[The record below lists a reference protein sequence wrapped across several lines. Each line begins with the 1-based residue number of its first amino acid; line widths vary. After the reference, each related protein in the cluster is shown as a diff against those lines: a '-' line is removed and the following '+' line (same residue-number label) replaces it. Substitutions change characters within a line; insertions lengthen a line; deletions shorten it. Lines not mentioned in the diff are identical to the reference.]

1 MERHWQVAPTLTGD
15 EVTSSGHQEQQAHHT
30 IQLLVHCH
38 QWARWCIV
46 TIQSTN
52 QGIIM
57 PNQVTV
63 QDLQVSIYNNAAN
76 GGLVTMNAKGKSGS
90 FARAI
95 AFASREARQNLSAGL
110 MLSQLQ
116 NGQYR
121 PLVSDI
127 LTCGLIPKA
136 NLDWVSA
143 SIPSTGPINK
153 DMLIGLC
160 KQVKGVYDNKRTKS
174 GDPVVL
180 KGEKAF
186 VMGFIQAIVA
196 DVTETTIDA

>member
-1 MERHWQVAPTLTGD
+1 M
-15 EVTSSGHQEQQAHHT
+15 
-30 IQLLVHCH
+30 QLSV
-38 QWARWCIV
+38 
-46 TIQSTN
+46 
-52 QGIIM
+52 
-57 PNQVTV
+57 
-63 QDLQVSIYNNAAN
+63 YNNAAN
-76 GGLVTMNAKGKSGS
+76 GGLVTMSAKKSGS

-95 AFASREARQNLSAGL
+95 AFGSREARTNLSAG
-110 MLSQLQ
+110 MMVSQLQ

-121 PLVSDI
+121 PMVTDI

-143 SIPSTGPINK
+143 SIPATGPINK

-160 KQVKGVYDNKRTKS
+160 KQVKQVYDTKRTKN

-196 DVTETTIDA
+196 DVTDTTVDA

>member
-1 MERHWQVAPTLTGD
+1 MSNQITLQD
-15 EVTSSGHQEQQAHHT
+15 M
-30 IQLLVHCH
+30 QLSV
-38 QWARWCIV
+38 
-46 TIQSTN
+46 
-52 QGIIM
+52 
-57 PNQVTV
+57 
-63 QDLQVSIYNNAAN
+63 YNNAAN
-76 GGLVTMNAKGKSGS
+76 GGLVTMSAKKSGS

-95 AFASREARQNLSAGL
+95 AFGSREARTNLSAG
-110 MLSQLQ
+110 MMVSQLQ

-121 PLVSDI
+121 PMVTDI

-143 SIPSTGPINK
+143 SIPATGPINK

-160 KQVKGVYDNKRTKS
+160 KQVKQVYDTKRTKN

-196 DVTETTIDA
+196 DVTDTTVDA

>member
-1 MERHWQVAPTLTGD
+1 
-15 EVTSSGHQEQQAHHT
+15 
-30 IQLLVHCH
+30 
-38 QWARWCIV
+38 
-46 TIQSTN
+46 
-52 QGIIM
+52 M

-76 GGLVTMNAKGKSGS
+76 GGLVTMSAKKSGS

-95 AFASREARQNLSAGL
+95 AFGNREARTNLAAG
-110 MLSQLQ
+110 MMVSQLK

-121 PLVSDI
+121 PMVTDI
-127 LTCGLIPKA
+127 LSCGLIPKA

-143 SIPSTGPINK
+143 SIPATGPVNK

-160 KQVKGVYDNKRTKS
+160 KQVKQVYDTKRDKK
-174 GDPVVL
+174 GDPIVL

-186 VMGFIQAIVA
+186 VMGLIQAIVA
-196 DVTETTIDA
+196 DVSETTIDA

>member
-1 MERHWQVAPTLTGD
+1 MSNAITLQD
-15 EVTSSGHQEQQAHHT
+15 M
-30 IQLLVHCH
+30 QLSV
-38 QWARWCIV
+38 
-46 TIQSTN
+46 
-52 QGIIM
+52 
-57 PNQVTV
+57 
-63 QDLQVSIYNNAAN
+63 YNNAVN
-76 GGLVTMNAKGKSGS
+76 GGLVTMSAKKSGS

-95 AFASREARQNLSAGL
+95 AFGNREARNNLSVG
-110 MLSQLQ
+110 MMVSQLQ

-121 PLVSDI
+121 PMVTDI

-143 SIPSTGPINK
+143 SIPATGPVNK

-160 KQVKGVYDNKRTKS
+160 KQVKQVYDNKRTKN
-174 GDPVVL
+174 GEPITL

-186 VMGFIQAIVA
+186 VFGFIQAIVD

>member
-1 MERHWQVAPTLTGD
+1 M
-15 EVTSSGHQEQQAHHT
+15 S
-30 IQLLVHCH
+30 
-38 QWARWCIV
+38 
-46 TIQSTN
+46 N
-52 QGIIM
+52 QI
-57 PNQVTV
+57 TV

-76 GGLVTMNAKGKSGS
+76 GGMVTMNAKGKSGS

-121 PLVSDI
+121 PLVNDI
-127 LTCGLIPKA
+127 LSCGLIPKA

-143 SIPSTGPINK
+143 SIPKSGAVNK
-153 DMLIGLC
+153 DTLIGLC
-160 KQVKGVYDNKRTKS
+160 RQVKGVYDTKRTKS
-174 GDPVVL
+174 GEPVVL

-186 VMGFIQAIVA
+186 VMGFVQAIVA
-196 DVTETTIDA
+196 DVAEVTIDA

>member
-1 MERHWQVAPTLTGD
+1 MSNEI
-15 EVTSSGHQEQQAHHT
+15 T
-30 IQLLVHCH
+30 I
-38 QWARWCIV
+38 
-46 TIQSTN
+46 
-52 QGIIM
+52 
-57 PNQVTV
+57 

-76 GGLVTMNAKGKSGS
+76 GGLVTMSAKKSGS

-95 AFASREARQNLSAGL
+95 AFGSREARNNLSAG
-110 MLSQLQ
+110 MMVSQLR

-121 PLVSDI
+121 PLVTDI

-153 DMLIGLC
+153 DTLIGLC
-160 KQVKGVYDNKRTKS
+160 KQVKQVYDNKRTKN
-174 GDPVVL
+174 GDPVTL

-196 DVTETTIDA
+196 DVTETTVDA

>member
-1 MERHWQVAPTLTGD
+1 MSNAITLQD
-15 EVTSSGHQEQQAHHT
+15 M
-30 IQLLVHCH
+30 QLSV
-38 QWARWCIV
+38 
-46 TIQSTN
+46 
-52 QGIIM
+52 
-57 PNQVTV
+57 
-63 QDLQVSIYNNAAN
+63 YNNAIN
-76 GGLVTMNAKGKSGS
+76 GGLVTMSAKKSGS

-95 AFASREARQNLSAGL
+95 AFGNREARTNLAAGQ
-110 MLSQLQ
+110 MVSQLQ

-121 PLVSDI
+121 PMVTDI

-143 SIPSTGPINK
+143 SIPATGPINK

-160 KQVKGVYDNKRTKS
+160 KQVKGVYDNKRTKN
-174 GDPVVL
+174 GDPVTL